1 MQINKKSA
9 AARKFARAAAEQYK
23 SGADGFFPSA
33 PAILK
38 GKIRKIQ
45 GGGPTVRRLVFFL
58 CKYSLSSVI
67 HCIV

>member
-9 AARKFARAAAEQYK
+9 AAREFARAAAEQYK
-23 SGADGFFPSA
+23 SGADGFFPS
-33 PAILK
+33 AILK